1 MSSKYE
7 KRKTWKDAKEHIAKT
22 HRGFLDLIERR
33 IEELDPTDED
43 RARFLG
49 LLGRAPMEGPLRLS
63 DLIAHFHLAMYL
75 AQEVRHLDQVS
86 DDLDFYHLTLLADEG
101 MMSDRTP
108 SFALRLLKGK
118 ANRAMRMAGLE
129 GFYVVEVQP
138 LMNWPQKGEGR
149 TLLGHVHLLGWKK
162 RDAPN
167 NSAEDIRSEL
177 GYHKRRRNMAWSSMF
192 GAAPIE
198 VQAITE
204 DLGCPAYW
212 VAYLLKMPHDAKNR
226 VERKEEAQRN
236 GTAKYKLM
244 STLSGYRPELAM
256 RLFELF
262 AQLPLF
268 AAVGGVGAGD
278 AMLGRCKNKVMLW
291 DEERRAE
298 WGRHGRE
305 TVPAFNERKFWERTH
320 KRRRARYRHFFID
333 GPTIGR
339 RASRRRG

>member
-1 MSSKYE
+1 MSSEYE
-7 KRKTWKDAKEHIAKT
+7 KSKTWKDAKEHIAKT
-22 HRGFLDLIERR
+22 HRGFWDLIGKR
-33 IEELDPTDED
+33 IEELAPSDED
-43 RARFLG
+43 RERFHG
-49 LLGRAPMEGPLRLS
+49 LLGRAPLDGPLRLS
-63 DLIAHFHLAMYL
+63 DLVAHYHFAMEV
-75 AQEVRHLDQVS
+75 AKEVRHLHQVS

-101 MMSDRTP
+101 MMSDRSP

-129 GFYVVEVQP
+129 GFYVVEVQA

-149 TLLGHVHLLGWKK
+149 TLLGHVHVLGWKK

-167 NSAEDIRSEL
+167 NSAEDIRTEL

-192 GAAPIE
+192 GAAPID
-198 VQAITE
+198 VVAINE
-204 DLGCPAYW
+204 ELGCPAYW

-226 VERKEEAQRN
+226 KKRTEEELSTGSPR
-236 GTAKYKLM
+236 YKLM
-244 STLSGYRPELAM
+244 STVKGYRPELAM

-262 AQLPLF
+262 GQLPLF
-268 AAVGGVGAGD
+268 ATVGGVGAGD

-298 WGRHGRE
+298 WDRDGRE
-305 TVPAFNERKFWERTH
+305 TVTAFNERKFWERTH
-320 KRRRARYRHFFID
+320 KRRRAQYRHFFID

-339 RASRRRG
+339 RASRRRA